1 MSDHITPPRLFS
13 SLVRVRALQAYEKQI
28 NKKEYPHYKCDG
40 GRGVSNAMEGKGGK
54 PDEDTRYHYW
64 VVCTD
69 EIDQASHCID
79 KEGKGLKDFETF
91 DHGGRKWII
100 FPM

>member
-1 MSDHITPPRLFS
+1 
-13 SLVRVRALQAYEKQI
+13 LQAYEKQI
-28 NKKEYPHYKCDG
+28 NGDEYPHYKCNG
-40 GRGVSNAMEGKGGK
+40 MGVSNAMMGKGGE

-69 EIDQASHCID
+69 EIPEASHCID
-79 KEGKGLKDFETF
+79 KEDKGIKDHDTF
-91 DHGGRKWII
+91 NHGGRTWII